1 MEGARARDKEL
12 QIWQAKIIGVLLQTR
27 QSSTTSNEDE
37 AEQQQQA
44 LGAGQSRRGTSV
56 ASPSDIVGSLKS
68 VISDH
73 LNVRRFSTRDATAA
87 STSTSTSVDNVR
99 GLEPDEAKVEQQP
112 IVGGYKVQAES
123 QLPKI
128 AGESSSSSSSIK
140 CKLPVASTTTTNYEL
155 PKGKD
160 YVPPRPRY
168 SEYEF
173 PSPEKTAEA
182 AGLSSRVQEQY
193 RRHSHTPRSAEAAC
207 CSRVEAAAAANRS
220 SYEEIRSAAAAA
232 AAVPKVKAS
241 HLPHMPDQLMTN
253 LALKKPNIPKAQMKE
268 LREAFRLFDKDGDG
282 SITKEE
288 LGRVMRSL
296 GQFARAEEL
305 RTMLEEIDIDG
316 TAQLQEIL
324 GWIISV
330 VEEKRTGTNIC
341 DGNVSFEEFVEIAS
355 NIGGSASSSS
365 PTSQDQEEQELRD
378 AFRSNSQKLIEFR
391 SRGTYTSTLN
401 STFPRSGTTFQWRR
415 ATWRPSRKFEKS
427 KVRKVH
433 VQRRREKGPKVQYDI
448 GNKRLP
454 RTETLR
460 RVFDKRNRGYITA
473 SDLRAVLQCL
483 GEDLSEEEKFV
494 RALGEPG
501 IEDDD
506 DEDEE
511 EEEYEDFES
520 EGDPRSPRSDT

>member
-1 MEGARARDKEL
+1 M
-12 QIWQAKIIGVLLQTR
+12 TR

-44 LGAGQSRRGTSV
+44 LGAGQSRRSTSV

-73 LNVRRFSTRDATAA
+73 LNVRRFSTRDATA

-128 AGESSSSSSSIK
+128 AGKSSSS
-140 CKLPVASTTTTNYEL
+140 KLPVASTTTTNYEL

-173 PSPEKTAEA
+173 PSPEKTAEV

-193 RRHSHTPRSAEAAC
+193 RRHSHTPRSAEQAC

-316 TAQLQEIL
+316 
-324 GWIISV
+324 
-330 VEEKRTGTNIC
+330 

-378 AFRSNSQKLIEFR
+378 AFR
-391 SRGTYTSTLN
+391 
-401 STFPRSGTTFQWRR
+401 
-415 ATWRPSRKFEKS
+415 
-427 KVRKVH
+427 
-433 VQRRREKGPKVQYDI
+433 
-448 GNKRLP
+448 
-454 RTETLR
+454 
-460 RVFDKRNRGYITA
+460 VFDKRNRGYITA

-483 GEDLSEEEKFV
+483 GEDLSEEEIEDMIKEVDVDGDGRIDFYEFV